1 MKTSGVTDSSRRP
14 TAQIEVSD
22 RSRGLDTL
30 TGPDYVISFGLLN
43 HAVMST

>member
-1 MKTSGVTDSSRRP
+1 MKTSGVTDSS
-14 TAQIEVSD
+14 
-22 RSRGLDTL
+22 LDTL